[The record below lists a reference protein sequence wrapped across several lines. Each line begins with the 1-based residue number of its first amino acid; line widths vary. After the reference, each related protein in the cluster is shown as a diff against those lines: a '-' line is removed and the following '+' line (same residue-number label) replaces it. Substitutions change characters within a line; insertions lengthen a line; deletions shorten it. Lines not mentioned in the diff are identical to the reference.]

1 MHFSTPTTTL
11 LTALLAITT
20 ATASPITANDNSSN
34 DLVRRS
40 NSCTNTFYVLA
51 AKWDV
56 YLDNDASYNKQCGG
70 GCLDNI
76 RGRCGVVTDWGCE
89 RNGGTA
95 HMHFSTGSG
104 CTNYDMTQALKACT
118 KGQQTIN
125 CSTNK

>member
-76 RGRCGVVTDWGCE
+76 RGRCGVVTDWG
-89 RNGGTA
+89 
-95 HMHFSTGSG
+95 TGSG

-125 CSTNK
+125 CSTNR